1 MRPQLG
7 VFVAGRG
14 GIGSLGVFICCML
27 LAANLVLE
35 LGVVIFA
42 NLWVLMLLLAVH
54 AAHMLLA
61 KGS

>member
-1 MRPQLG
+1 
-7 VFVAGRG
+7 
-14 GIGSLGVFICCML
+14 ML